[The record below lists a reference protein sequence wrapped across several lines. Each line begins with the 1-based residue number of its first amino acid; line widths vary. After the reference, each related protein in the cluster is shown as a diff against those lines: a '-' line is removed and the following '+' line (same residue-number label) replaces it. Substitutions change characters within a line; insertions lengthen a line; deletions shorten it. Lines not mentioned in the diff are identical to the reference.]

1 MDTRLEKLN
10 QLLDK
15 HYRIWQETFIDED
28 TGKEETVERKEL
40 LNDELSEEEKALIEE
55 IAADVIKLIDDD
67 LLAFNKAMLCFM
79 YRPFDEI
86 YIELVRRGE
95 EGWASS
101 IEDRK
106 TLEELSDKGNKYASY
121 ELYEKYRWGDEKQG
135 IFIDK
140 KLAKKYFD
148 LAEDLPSKYE
158 EEWNDSDDPGA
169 EFPDDFEYVLTGN
182 ADTIDGVQ
190 KLIYDLCQRY
200 GIPENEEDGL
210 GLFVPQQ
217 ALMKALVGSASIYY
231 RGNIQYVERENPDR
245 LVITTEADN
254 CDPLLY
260 ALRQAY
266 PNLNVEVKEEE
277 W

>member
-1 MDTRLEKLN
+1 MNTRLEKLN
-10 QLLDK
+10 EMLDK
-15 HYRIWQETFIDED
+15 HYRVWQETFIDED
-28 TGKEETVERKEL
+28 TGKEETVERKDL
-40 LNDELSEEEKALIEE
+40 LNNELSEEEKALIEE
-55 IAADVIKLIDDD
+55 IAADVTKLSDDD
-67 LLAFNKAMLCFM
+67 LLEFDKAILCFK

-86 YIELVRRGE
+86 YIELVRRGKE
-95 EGWASS
+95 EWASS

-121 ELYEKYRWGDEKQG
+121 ELYEKYRWGDEEQG

-140 KLAKKYFD
+140 IQAKKYFD
-148 LAEDLPSKYE
+148 LAGDLPSRYE
-158 EEWNDSDDPGA
+158 EEWDDSDDTG
-169 EFPDDFEYVLTGN
+169 EEIPDVYEYVLIGN
-182 ADTIDGVQ
+182 ADTLDGVQ

>member
-15 HYRIWQETFIDED
+15 HYRVCQETFIDED
-28 TGKEETVERKEL
+28 TGKERAVEYKEIF
-40 LNDELSEEEKALIEE
+40 NHELSEEEKTLIEE
-55 IAADVIKLIDDD
+55 IAADVTKLSDDD
-67 LLAFNKAMLCFM
+67 LMAFNKAICCFK

-86 YIELVRRGE
+86 YIELTRRGE
-95 EGWASS
+95 ESWALS

-106 TLEELSDKGNKYASY
+106 TLEELSDKGNRHASY

-140 KLAKKYFD
+140 IQAKKYFD
-148 LAEDLPSKYE
+148 LAGDLPSKYE
-158 EEWNDSDDPGA
+158 EEWNDNDDPG
-169 EFPDDFEYVLTGN
+169 EEIPGDCEYVLTGN
-182 ADTIDGVQ
+182 ADTLDGVQ

-217 ALMKALVGSASIYY
+217 ALMKVLVGSASYFY
-231 RGNIQYVERENPDR
+231 RGNIQYVERESPDR
-245 LVITTEADN
+245 LVITAEADH

-266 PNLNVEVKEEE
+266 PNLNVEIKEEE
-277 W
+277 

>member
-1 MDTRLEKLN
+1 MDTRIEKLN

-15 HYRIWQETFIDED
+15 RYRVWQETFIDED
-28 TGKEETVERKEL
+28 TGKEETVERKDL
-40 LNDELSEEEKALIEE
+40 LNNELSEEEKALIEE
-55 IAADVIKLIDDD
+55 IAADVTKLSDDD
-67 LLAFNKAMLCFM
+67 LFEFGKAICCFK

-86 YIELVRRGE
+86 SMEHVCRGKE
-95 EGWASS
+95 EWASS

-121 ELYEKYRWGDEKQG
+121 ELYEKYRWGDEEQG

-140 KLAKKYFD
+140 IQAKKYFD
-148 LAEDLPSKYE
+148 LAGDLPSRHE
-158 EEWNDSDDPGA
+158 EEWDDSDDPG
-169 EFPDDFEYVLTGN
+169 EEIPDVYEYVLIGN
-182 ADTIDGVQ
+182 ADTLDGVQ

-231 RGNIQYVERENPDR
+231 RGNIQYVDRESPDR

-254 CDPLLY
+254 CDPLFY
-260 ALRQAY
+260 ALRQTY
-266 PNLNVEVKEEE
+266 PDLNVEIKAVE